1 MSERNEVDDGS
12 VTTPESPQIEAAAW
26 SAAVDHLFA
35 QSRLSCSINIALVG
49 LVVLALAGHVPH
61 EPLLIWG
68 TLLVGVNVARMLV
81 VRARSHSPNRDPDV
95 WARRHTIGMCA
106 SSALWGT
113 LVPLLMPAAPPVES
127 LAMTLVTAGVAA
139 GGLPLNAAVPRLYAT
154 HLVLTQAPV
163 AATFIAL
170 GGRTYIVLALMT
182 VGFVFTLFSAGRAY
196 GRNLRD
202 VNLLA
207 HRLDGANRELERL
220 ASHDTLTELWNRQRF
235 ESALDIELERVR
247 RYGSTCALIMLDVD
261 HFKQVNDQYGHA
273 AGDRVLMDL
282 GELLA
287 QETRAPDQVAR
298 WGGEEF
304 MILLPETGADGA
316 FILAE
321 RIRRRVAETR
331 VDGPGHVTVSLGIT
345 TNSVNEER
353 SVLLRRLDDALYEA
367 KKNGRNCV
375 CVEAE
380 PSAATAGASA

>member
-1 MSERNEVDDGS
+1 M
-12 VTTPESPQIEAAAW
+12 
-26 SAAVDHLFA
+26 
-35 QSRLSCSINIALVG
+35 
-49 LVVLALAGHVPH
+49 
-61 EPLLIWG
+61 
-68 TLLVGVNVARMLV
+68 
-81 VRARSHSPNRDPDV
+81 
-95 WARRHTIGMCA
+95 IGMCA
-106 SSALWGT
+106 SSALWKT

-139 GGLPLNAAVPRLYAT
+139 GGLPLNAAVPRLYAA

-170 GGRTYIVLALMT
+170 GWRTYIVLALMT

-367 KKNGRNCV
+367 KRIGRNCV

-380 PSAATAGASA
+380 PQATTAGVSVGAPE